1 MPERDEP
8 QVLLV
13 DDEQDLLD
21 LFGMILGRLPCQLL
35 KAAGG
40 QEALDILAT
49 QTPTLI
55 VLDIAMP
62 GVTGLDVL
70 RTIRGDPRFDR
81 TGIIVLTAV
90 PVMLDKADVQLVDS
104 MLTKPITMHAL
115 DTAVRTALGI

>member
-1 MPERDEP
+1 MPEPDRP

-21 LFGMILGRLPCQLL
+21 LFGMILSRIPCQLL

-40 QEALDILAT
+40 QEALDILASE
-49 QTPTLI
+49 TPTLI

-70 RTIRGDPRFDR
+70 RAVRGNARFDR
-81 TGIIVLTAV
+81 TRIVVLTAV
-90 PVMLDKADVQLVDS
+90 PIMLDNADAHMVNAV
-104 MLTKPITMHAL
+104 LTKPITMHAL
-115 DTAVRTALGI
+115 DKAVRGALGI

>member
-1 MPERDEP
+1 MSELDRP

-21 LFGMILGRLPCQLL
+21 LFGMILSRLPCQLL

-40 QEALDILAT
+40 QEALDILAAE
-49 QTPTLI
+49 TPTLI

-70 RTIRGDPRFDR
+70 RAVRGNPRFDR
-81 TGIIVLTAV
+81 TEIVVLTAV
-90 PVMLDKADVQLVDS
+90 PIMLDRADAQLVNTI
-104 MLTKPITMHAL
+104 LTKPITMQAL
-115 DTAVRTALGI
+115 DKAVRAALGI

>member
-1 MPERDEP
+1 MSDLVRP

-21 LFGMILGRLPCQLL
+21 LFGVILGRLPCQLL

-40 QEALDILAT
+40 QEALNILAT
-49 QTPTLI
+49 ETPTLI

-70 RTIRGDPRFDR
+70 RAVRSDPRFDR
-81 TGIIVLTAV
+81 TRIVVLTAV
-90 PVMLDKADVQLVDS
+90 PIMLDRADAQLVNTI
-104 MLTKPITMHAL
+104 LTKPITMLAL
-115 DTAVRTALGI
+115 DKAVRAALGL